1 MGDQAACQLAV
12 GNFRSE
18 VDDFDSWVE
27 LLEVSVK
34 LAYSTADDATQNA
47 YCISWLPLKLD
58 DHARTIYA
66 NVTVVTW
73 PEIKTELKK
82 LLVDPQEKYK
92 WLARRDSVVWNGIES
107 LHSLAT
113 CIKKCVDKFDPNREK
128 EPEYFFRFRRALP
141 PDYRKAIDLACGDDS
156 DECTIDAAKK
166 IALRLQM
173 ANADATATASGTGVG
188 RAVAF
193 TGAAMSDD
201 RHRADE
207 NMVQNRTARQDGF
220 DARVRTK
227 DNRSHIY
234 SSSSPRYR
242 ASNSDRDYRSQDQGQ
257 DDERERHDHRGHN
270 HLNSSSDEETSDG
283 HRRDNFRSHDSH
295 SHKSHRDHHNRD
307 RYQDGRDRNRDR
319 WDTRGNVSWDRRSNR
334 EEPASHDRPDRWE
347 SRDGDPDGLSFY
359 NSADM
364 NAQVEFIATA
374 LSEKHLREPSTGK

>member
-113 CIKKCVDKFDPNREK
+113 CIKKCVDKFDPEEK
-128 EPEYFFRFRRALP
+128 SCSAVLTE
-141 PDYRKAIDLACGDDS
+141 LA
-156 DECTIDAAKK
+156 
-166 IALRLQM
+166 
-173 ANADATATASGTGVG
+173 
-188 RAVAF
+188 
-193 TGAAMSDD
+193 
-201 RHRADE
+201 
-207 NMVQNRTARQDGF
+207 
-220 DARVRTK
+220 
-227 DNRSHIY
+227 
-234 SSSSPRYR
+234 
-242 ASNSDRDYRSQDQGQ
+242 
-257 DDERERHDHRGHN
+257 
-270 HLNSSSDEETSDG
+270 
-283 HRRDNFRSHDSH
+283 
-295 SHKSHRDHHNRD
+295 
-307 RYQDGRDRNRDR
+307 
-319 WDTRGNVSWDRRSNR
+319 
-334 EEPASHDRPDRWE
+334 
-347 SRDGDPDGLSFY
+347 
-359 NSADM
+359 
-364 NAQVEFIATA
+364 
-374 LSEKHLREPSTGK
+374 